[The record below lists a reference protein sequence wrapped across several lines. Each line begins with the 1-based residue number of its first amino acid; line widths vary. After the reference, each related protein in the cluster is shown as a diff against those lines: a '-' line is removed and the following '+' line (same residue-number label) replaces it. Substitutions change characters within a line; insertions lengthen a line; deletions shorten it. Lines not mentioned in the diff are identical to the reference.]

1 MTLAKPMKDQS
12 VDKSEADRFKD
23 FARKL
28 VNVPKSEIDKKAEEY
43 HKQRIKERKAAARA
57 QPPKR

>member
-1 MTLAKPMKDQS
+1 MKTSSKQ
-12 VDKSEADRFKD
+12 SEADRFVD

-43 HKQRIKERKAAARA
+43 HKQRIKERKAA
-57 QPPKR
+57 KRGRRPSAGVR

>member
-1 MTLAKPMKDQS
+1 MKTQPTR
-12 VDKSEADRFKD
+12 KSEEAERFKE

-43 HKQRIKERKAAARA
+43 HRQRIKERKAAKKPLPR
-57 QPPKR
+57 